1 MKLVLASK
9 NKKKLKE
16 MTDILQHLGVEIV
29 LQSEIGID
37 IDVEETGTT
46 FAENAFLKAEAVC
59 KASGMPAIADDSGL
73 VVDALD
79 GRPGVYS
86 ARYGGDKCADDIQRY
101 ELLLTEMEGRE
112 NRSARFVSSICCVF
126 PDGHT
131 VSAEEACEGFITNGP
146 VGENGFGYD
155 PIFLVAGT
163 EVTMAQMTEEEKNKI
178 SHRGK
183 AIRAFEEK
191 LRKDGTIC

>member
-101 ELLLTEMEGRE
+101 QLLLAEMDGKE

-131 VSAEEACEGFITNGP
+131 VTSEECCEGFITRSP
-146 VGENGFGYD
+146 AGENGFGYD
-155 PIFLVAGT
+155 PIFGVAGT
-163 EVTMAQMTEEEKNKI
+163 DVTMAEMTEDEKNLI

-191 LRKDGTIC
+191 LRKDGAIC

>member
-29 LQSEIGID
+29 LQSQIGID
-37 IDVEETGTT
+37 IDVDETGTT

-86 ARYGGDKCADDIQRY
+86 ARYGGDKCADDIERY
-101 ELLLTEMEGRE
+101 QLLLTEMEGKDD
-112 NRSARFVSSICCVF
+112 RSARFVSSICCVF

-131 VSAEEACEGFITNGP
+131 VAAEEVCEGFITHAPAGD
-146 VGENGFGYD
+146 NGFGYD

-163 EVTMAQMTEEEKNKI
+163 DVTMAQMTEEEKNGI

>member
-9 NKKKLKE
+9 NRKKLKE
-16 MTDILQHLGVEIV
+16 MSDILQHLGVEIV
-29 LQSEIGID
+29 LQSQIGID
-37 IDVEETGTT
+37 IDVEETGST
-46 FAENAFLKAEAVC
+46 FAENAFLKASAVC

-86 ARYGGDKCADDIQRY
+86 ARYGGDKCENDTQRY
-101 ELLLTEMEGRE
+101 ELLLREMEGKEDRA
-112 NRSARFVSSICCVF
+112 ARFVSSICCAF

-131 VSAEEACEGFITNGP
+131 VTAEEACEGAIAFAPT
-146 VGENGFGYD
+146 GENGFGYD
-155 PIFLVAGT
+155 PVFKVEGT
-163 EVTMAQMTEEEKNKI
+163 ELTMAQMTEDEKNLI

-183 AIRAFEEK
+183 ALRAFEEK
-191 LRKDGTIC
+191 LRKDGAIC